1 MSESVARP
9 ANLSRLDAEDSR
21 VTADSY
27 GRNPVPRRL
36 RLKKAKLTPMRNTAL
51 QLQRLARERA
61 DEQARRIP
69 WRRLLDTRTQYI
81 DWQEFYLWARSILEV
96 EGQIPNWLVD
106 VL

>member
-1 MSESVARP
+1 
-9 ANLSRLDAEDSR
+9 
-21 VTADSY
+21 
-27 GRNPVPRRL
+27 
-36 RLKKAKLTPMRNTAL
+36 MRNTAV
-51 QLQRLARERA
+51 QLQCLAREGA

-106 VL
+106 ILKGVVQDSSNATRHSRRRP